1 MAGKNYYGLY
11 QGIVTRTDDPEKRGR
26 IKVLCPS
33 VLGDS
38 IESAWCD
45 PLVNVAYDNGG
56 DFCIPNKDE
65 AVWLQFIEGDANKPV
80 WLGGW
85 WRKNTTPLGETYT
98 DADKIRII
106 NYADCTIVMKQGVIS
121 INVSDGDFDL
131 KIENKKVTIQGDFS
145 MQGNLSVN
153 GDISARSIQGTE
165 VKAGGV
171 SLANHTHKYSW
182 TYDGGNG
189 TTEKPS

>member
-1 MAGKNYYGLY
+1 MAGKSYYGLY
-11 QGIVTRTDDPEKRGR
+11 QGIVTRIDDPEKRGR

-85 WRKNTTPLGETYT
+85 WQKNMTPLGGTYT

-106 NYADCTIVMKQGVIS
+106 SYADCTITMKKGVIN

-131 KIENKKVTIQGDFS
+131 KIENKKVTIQGNFS
-145 MQGNLSVN
+145 MQGNLSID
-153 GDISARSIQGTE
+153 GDISAKSIQGTE
-165 VKAGGV
+165 VKANGV
-171 SLANHTHKYSW
+171 SLSNHTHSYSW
-182 TYDGGNG
+182 TQYSGNG